1 MNTYMTQAS
10 SIVGVF
16 LLGCSGAVAQSSADN
31 TASAMAA
38 CTRIE
43 PEVER
48 LHCFD
53 ELARQIAGAA
63 APSSAPPGTTEPQL
77 GTTQPAAAKMAP
89 DTEPSGGSRREARAA
104 DRAQRELT
112 SSVAAVREIQPGRIE
127 VTLENGQVWRQT
139 NSDRYDLLVG
149 HEVKLYPTGFG
160 RYFRLASTTLRGFI
174 QVERVR

>member
-1 MNTYMTQAS
+1 MTQAS
-10 SIVGVF
+10 SRAVGV
-16 LLGCSGAVAQSSADN
+16 LLLSCSGAVAQGSADE

-38 CTRIE
+38 CSRIE
-43 PEVER
+43 SAVER
-48 LHCFD
+48 LDCFD

-63 APSSAPPGTTEPQL
+63 APSGS
-77 GTTQPAAAKMAP
+77 
-89 DTEPSGGSRREARAA
+89 SRREARAA

-112 SSVAAVREIQPGRIE
+112 STVAAVREIQPGRIE

-139 NSDRYDLLVG
+139 NADRYDLLVG

-160 RYFRLASTTLRGFI
+160 QYFRLASTTLRGFI